1 MIVMRKILNVKQRRS
16 IPGNHHPPRDGFDYA
31 AGAAHH
37 DMVERL
43 RVEFTIG
50 AAGSSPRTE

>member
-31 AGAAHH
+31 AGAHH